1 VPNPIRG
8 FSLWRDPSFRRFWVG
23 EAISLLGSQVT
34 LLALPLSAVLL
45 LDAGPGEMAI
55 LGLLTYLPFLIVT
68 LPAGVWADRRRRRPL
83 LLVANIGR
91 AVALLAIPASAALGA
106 LSLPLL
112 YVVTLVVG
120 VLTVVFEVG
129 YLSYVPSLVARHRLA
144 DANARLQATSSAAE
158 VGGPGIAG
166 LLIAAVGAPLAILI
180 DSASYLA
187 SAVLLFG
194 IHRQEPEPAGAGQPS
209 DILGDIRTGLRVTFT
224 NPILRAFALEAATNN
239 LAWQVVEVVL
249 LIYAIQ
255 VLGLD
260 ALAIG
265 TLFSV
270 GAVGAVTGAVT
281 AGRLGRRF
289 GVGRTTTAAM
299 VVCGLGT
306 LLIPLATPPSI
317 VGGAILAVALF
328 LGGFGTTVAGVHVIT
343 VRQTITPDE
352 LLGRMNASYR
362 TLSFGAIP
370 LGAILGGVLGETIG
384 LQATMAVGAVGVLL
398 APLWVVFSPVPG
410 FRDAAAFPRVESQ
423 DAA

>member
-1 VPNPIRG
+1 MLLSGDGGARPDPRFELVARPIVPPVLG
-8 FSLWRDPSFRRFWVG
+8 G

-34 LLALPLSAVLL
+34 LLALPLAAVLL

-55 LGLLTYLPFLIVT
+55 LGLLTYLPFLVVT

-91 AVALLAIPASAALGA
+91 AAALLAIPVSAALGV

-180 DSASYLA
+180 ASASYLA

-194 IHRQEPEPAGAGQPS
+194 IDRQEPEPAGAGQPS

-265 TLFSV
+265 TLFSI

-306 LLIPLATPPSI
+306 LLIQWRRRHRSWVARSWPSRCSS
-317 VGGAILAVALF
+317 VGSAPQSRACTSSRSARRSRR
-328 LGGFGTTVAGVHVIT
+328 TSCSAG
-343 VRQTITPDE
+343 
-352 LLGRMNASYR
+352 
-362 TLSFGAIP
+362 
-370 LGAILGGVLGETIG
+370 
-384 LQATMAVGAVGVLL
+384 
-398 APLWVVFSPVPG
+398 
-410 FRDAAAFPRVESQ
+410 
-423 DAA
+423 